1 MYLFYLRKRPSFLSA
16 CVLVPTIA
24 TVALSSA
31 VVSTSMLSVAHS
43 QEKLSKSLL
52 LEISREQSAVLC
64 ESTVFTQ
71 CMAFTQEQCLAL
83 SEKALQECLMPLPD
97 TIKLSDLQ
105 NDSIEIC
112 PKKVY
117 DDAGFSDEKAQQCL
131 QEALK

>member
-1 MYLFYLRKRPSFLSA
+1 MYLFCLYKRSTCALMPA
-16 CVLVPTIA
+16 ITA
-24 TVALSSA
+24 VALTS
-31 VVSTSMLSVAHS
+31 VVVGVSMMSVAHS

-97 TIKLSDLQ
+97 TINLADLQ
-105 NDSIEIC
+105 NESIELC
-112 PKKVY
+112 PKKIY